1 MDDLKSVID
10 KVKKLQSLS
19 KSNNINEA
27 AAATA
32 AANKIIDQYRLLQI
46 DLEFTNVESSEPIE
60 EDFEFVYETGR
71 ITQWKVNLAMVLAQH
86 YGCYIYNDNITSSG
100 RKQSRLRL
108 VGRRSDMAIHKYMF
122 NWLQLE
128 CKRFSLKE
136 AKGFGRV
143 YVDSYCRGFVNGIR
157 TQLDASRLE
166 VTKDAN
172 QASLIKINKRES
184 EAKDFI
190 NSKKNL
196 ITTKTKSFSY
206 TDKFA
211 YALGLDKGNKIHLGE
226 SLSNGVNGRLLNK

>member
-27 AAATA
+27 IAAAA
-32 AANKIIDQYRLLQI
+32 VANKLIDQYRLSQI
-46 DLEFTNVESSEPIE
+46 DLEFTDIENSEPIE
-60 EDFEFVYETGR
+60 EDFEFVYETGK
-71 ITQWKVNLAMVLAQH
+71 ITQWKVHLAMILAQH
-86 YGCYIYNDNITSSG
+86 YGCYIYNDNTFASG

-128 CKRFSLKE
+128 CKRFCLKE

-143 YVDSYCRGFVNGIR
+143 YADSYCKGFVNGIE
-157 TQLDASRLE
+157 TQLKSSRLE
-166 VTKDAN
+166 VTKNIN
-172 QASLIKINKRES
+172 QVSLLKINKRES
-184 EAKDFI
+184 EAKEYLT
-190 NSKKNL
+190 SKKN
-196 ITTKTKSFSY
+196 IHTNKARYVSHV
-206 TDKFA
+206 DKFA

-226 SLSNGVNGRLLNK
+226 SLSDNVNGKLLSK